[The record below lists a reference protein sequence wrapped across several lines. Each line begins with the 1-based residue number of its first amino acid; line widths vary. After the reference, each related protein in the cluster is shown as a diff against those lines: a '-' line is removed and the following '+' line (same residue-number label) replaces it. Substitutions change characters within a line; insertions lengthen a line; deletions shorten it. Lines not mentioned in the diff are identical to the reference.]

1 MKSSAFL
8 PLVLIVLGVLW
19 FLKSSALLP
28 DTTTLLALMLA
39 ASGVVLLV
47 VDGLTKSTLV
57 TAPMLMYA
65 GVAVYLFDEDKL
77 RLSHMLSLGM
87 ILLGLLMLIAR
98 SERIPE
104 RRQRRVA
111 GND

>member
-87 ILLGLLMLIAR
+87 VLLGVLMLIAR

-104 RRQRRVA
+104 RRQRRLPD
-111 GND
+111 ND

>member
-1 MKSSAFL
+1 MKSSAFQ
-8 PLVLIVLGVLW
+8 PLILIVLGLLW

-28 DTTTLLALMLA
+28 DTTTLLALLLA

-47 VDGLTKSTLV
+47 VDGLTKSTVV

>member
-87 ILLGLLMLIAR
+87 ILLGVLMLIAR

-104 RRQRRVA
+104 RRQRRLP
-111 GND
+111 DSD

>member
-1 MKSSAFL
+1 
-8 PLVLIVLGVLW
+8 
-19 FLKSSALLP
+19 
-28 DTTTLLALMLA
+28 
-39 ASGVVLLV
+39 
-47 VDGLTKSTLV
+47 
-57 TAPMLMYA
+57 MYA

-98 SERIPE
+98 SDRIPE